1 MHLLGLATELM
12 PGVAS
17 QIFSL
22 LTNGLMSDQYCLV
35 LSDNGPV
42 VVDIAVWYDI
52 QFGGERMNIYTLSQ
66 YKV

>member
-17 QIFSL
+17 QIINS
-22 LTNGLMSDQYCLV
+22 LTNGLWSDQYCLD

-42 VVDIAVWYDI
+42 VVDIV
-52 QFGGERMNIYTLSQ
+52 
-66 YKV
+66 V